1 MAWQGVKEILLKSD
15 PKAFSGFFLAI
26 SRILKS
32 ATMDCASGSNSRI
45 DFLSETLYTSASR
58 VLILSLRFLPVMNT
72 FSLLQ
77 LSLDQSIE
85 RHAFEDA
92 SAAVASVARAD
103 CAMLHRDLYGV
114 VVSNL
119 TEDEALAFQ
128 AELTQRN
135 FPTTLVADSDLPVLQ
150 ESFQVQRI
158 ELQEENINLTDS
170 MGHLRVRPVSDLCF
184 LAAGF
189 VKRLHFN
196 SDWDQHLEAGIDS
209 HGSVRLV
216 TERTH
221 HEESELEFRLDFF
234 FKSTPE
240 RQHTNLCKDSM
251 IFHQG
256 KPLLLR
262 DAAGLL
268 ELSKAMANL
277 LPAEA
282 VNRFL
287 RNPESRSHYPTFHGY
302 REEIIWHFHQLGL
315 FSS

>member
-1 MAWQGVKEILLKSD
+1 MS
-15 PKAFSGFFLAI
+15 
-26 SRILKS
+26 
-32 ATMDCASGSNSRI
+32 
-45 DFLSETLYTSASR
+45 
-58 VLILSLRFLPVMNT
+58 T

-77 LSLDQSIE
+77 LSLDQSIG

-92 SAAVASVARAD
+92 SAVVASVARVD

-119 TEDEALAFQ
+119 TKDEALAFQ
-128 AELTQRN
+128 TELAQRN
-135 FPTTLVADSDLPVLQ
+135 FPTALVADSDLPVLQ

-158 ELQEENINLTDS
+158 ELQEGNLALTDS
-170 MGHLRVRPVSDLCF
+170 MGHLRVRPVGDLYF

-196 SDWDQHLEAGIDS
+196 SDWDQHLESGIDS

-234 FKSTPE
+234 FKSTPA
-240 RQHTNLCKDSM
+240 RQHTNLCKDSI
-251 IFHQG
+251 IFYQG
-256 KPLLLR
+256 NALLLR
-262 DAAGLL
+262 DFEGLV
-268 ELSKAMANL
+268 ELSKAMADL

-287 RNPESRSHYPTFHGY
+287 RNPESHGHYPTFHSY
-302 REEIIWHFHQLGL
+302 QEEIIWHFHQLGL
-315 FSS
+315 SS